1 MAGTGLIQLQ
11 WWDLPAWTL
20 LALWPFTLYG
30 IIACIIAALLT
41 RNSRIPSALVDA
53 WVALGIG
60 LLILLALFTEVI
72 VLPAL
77 LPTIPDKLFLA
88 WGFAGLAYLAI
99 TAGALVIFYG
109 QKLFKR

>member
-1 MAGTGLIQLQ
+1 MAGTGLIQFQ

-30 IIACIIAALLT
+30 VIACIIAALLA
-41 RNSRIPSALVDA
+41 RNSRIPSALADA
-53 WVALGIG
+53 WVAVGIS

-88 WGFAGLAYLAI
+88 WGFVGLAYLAI
-99 TAGALVIFYG
+99 TAGVLVTLYG
-109 QKLFKR
+109 RKLFKR

>member
-20 LALWPFTLYG
+20 LAAWPFTLYG
-30 IIACIIAALLT
+30 VIACIIAVLLM
-41 RNSRIPSALVDA
+41 RNSRIPSALADA

-60 LLILLALFTEVI
+60 LLMLLAFFAEVI

-88 WGFAGLAYLAI
+88 WGFVALAYLAI
-99 TAGALVIFYG
+99 TAGVLVTFFG
-109 QKLFKR
+109 RKLFKR